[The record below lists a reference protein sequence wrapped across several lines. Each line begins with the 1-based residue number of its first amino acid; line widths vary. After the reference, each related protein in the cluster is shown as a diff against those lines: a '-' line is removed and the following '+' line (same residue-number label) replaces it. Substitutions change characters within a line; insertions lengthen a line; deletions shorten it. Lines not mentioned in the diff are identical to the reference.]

1 MTSTISATARLQL
14 NFTAGRCQAT
24 RIQHVQ
30 LNFKDGKFGV
40 IRQRPFYLS
49 KSHTVKSS
57 PSHKAS
63 LSHTVKSPAPPRKR
77 DREDDEIDTIE
88 TLSLGLAHR
97 DRENDEIDTIELL
110 SAGLGGGFHAAQ
122 EHVHEKEKQEEV
134 VEVAPRAKRR
144 RTPSMKAQSNLS
156 IRILESEAAQQ
167 RLDAPVT
174 AKAAAMSPTG
184 VEDFLRAAA
193 MVA

>member
-1 MTSTISATARLQL
+1 MPTSRLQL
-14 NFTAGRCQAT
+14 SFAAGRCQAT

-40 IRQRPFYLS
+40 IRQRPVYLS
-49 KSHTVKSS
+49 KSHAIKSS

-63 LSHTVKSPAPPRKR
+63 PAPPLKAARKR

-97 DRENDEIDTIELL
+97 DRENDEIDTIALL

-122 EHVHEKEKQEEV
+122 EQENVHEQEQEEV
-134 VEVAPRAKRR
+134 VEVALRAKRR

-167 RLDAPVT
+167 RLDAPV
-174 AKAAAMSPTG
+174 KAAAMSPTG

>member
-30 LNFKDGKFGV
+30 LNFKFGKFGV

-63 LSHTVKSPAPPRKR
+63 PAPPLKAARKR

-97 DRENDEIDTIELL
+97 DRA
-110 SAGLGGGFHAAQ
+110 SGGD
-122 EHVHEKEKQEEV
+122 
-134 VEVAPRAKRR
+134 
-144 RTPSMKAQSNLS
+144 M
-156 IRILESEAAQQ
+156 IM
-167 RLDAPVT
+167 T
-174 AKAAAMSPTG
+174 AKERKSSEFVLFSTSTMFVCLFFTS
-184 VEDFLRAAA
+184 
-193 MVA
+193 

>member
-40 IRQRPFYLS
+40 IRQRPVYLS

-63 LSHTVKSPAPPRKR
+63 PAPPLKAARKR

>member
-1 MTSTISATARLQL
+1 MPTIIPTSRLQL
-14 NFTAGRCQAT
+14 SFAAGRCQAT

-40 IRQRPFYLS
+40 IRQRPLYLS
-49 KSHTVKSS
+49 KSHAIKSS

-63 LSHTVKSPAPPRKR
+63 PAPPLKAARKR

-122 EHVHEKEKQEEV
+122 EHEQEQEEV
-134 VEVAPRAKRR
+134 VEVALRAKRR

-167 RLDAPVT
+167 RLDAPV
-174 AKAAAMSPTG
+174 KAAAMSPTG

>member
-24 RIQHVQ
+24 RIHHVQ

-40 IRQRPFYLS
+40 IRKRPFYLS

-57 PSHKAS
+57 LSHKAS

-97 DRENDEIDTIELL
+97 DRA
-110 SAGLGGGFHAAQ
+110 SGGD
-122 EHVHEKEKQEEV
+122 
-134 VEVAPRAKRR
+134 
-144 RTPSMKAQSNLS
+144 M
-156 IRILESEAAQQ
+156 IM
-167 RLDAPVT
+167 T
-174 AKAAAMSPTG
+174 AKERKSSEFVLFSTSTMFVCLFFTS
-184 VEDFLRAAA
+184 
-193 MVA
+193 

>member
-40 IRQRPFYLS
+40 IRQRPVYLS

-63 LSHTVKSPAPPRKR
+63 PAPPLKAARKR

-97 DRENDEIDTIELL
+97 DRA
-110 SAGLGGGFHAAQ
+110 SGGD
-122 EHVHEKEKQEEV
+122 
-134 VEVAPRAKRR
+134 
-144 RTPSMKAQSNLS
+144 M
-156 IRILESEAAQQ
+156 IM
-167 RLDAPVT
+167 T
-174 AKAAAMSPTG
+174 AKERKSSEFVLFSTSTMFVCRFFTH
-184 VEDFLRAAA
+184 
-193 MVA
+193 

>member
-30 LNFKDGKFGV
+30 LN
-40 IRQRPFYLS
+40 
-49 KSHTVKSS
+49 
-57 PSHKAS
+57 KA
-63 LSHTVKSPAPPRKR
+63 SPAPPLKAARKR

-110 SAGLGGGFHAAQ
+110 SAGLGGGFQDAQ
-122 EHVHEKEKQEEV
+122 QEQQEEV

>member
-63 LSHTVKSPAPPRKR
+63 PAPPLKAARKRDREDDEIDTIETLSLGLARKR

-97 DRENDEIDTIELL
+97 DRA
-110 SAGLGGGFHAAQ
+110 SGGD
-122 EHVHEKEKQEEV
+122 
-134 VEVAPRAKRR
+134 
-144 RTPSMKAQSNLS
+144 M
-156 IRILESEAAQQ
+156 IM
-167 RLDAPVT
+167 T
-174 AKAAAMSPTG
+174 AKERKSSEFVLFSTSTMFVCLFFTN
-184 VEDFLRAAA
+184 
-193 MVA
+193 